1 MDAPCNPCAS
11 TPAWPKEHV
20 LRPEVAA
27 KGTSSSGRRAK
38 ALSLAGPATPSGRL
52 WFLSRACRLNV
63 CRHWFFQAFEPWER
77 RPRAR
82 STLGLTHA
90 AEHKSCGVLK
100 SHPAAHNLTSQ
111 ELGRFWPSRRFLPSW
126 LGVLSFVRPT
136 RSVER
141 KTNDTTAQGNNRS
154 RHRNLF
160 VPHAPAQLDAISR
173 TIGCSARGIDTYS
186 LSEEA
191 EMPVISGFGRWIAKP
206 RCAGDELRQ
215 LFEPWLYLLDGRLD
229 LSPD

>member
-11 TPAWPKEHV
+11 KPAWPKEHV

-111 ELGRFWPSRRFLPSW
+111 ELGQFWPSRRFLPSW

-173 TIGCSARGIDTYS
+173 TIEVFR
-186 LSEEA
+186 
-191 EMPVISGFGRWIAKP
+191 P
-206 RCAGDELRQ
+206 RHRHLFVVRQ
-215 LFEPWLYLLDGRLD
+215 KCP
-229 LSPD
+229 